1 MNTSSFV
8 PGAKLCEQF
17 YNEAVRP
24 ILINYFPALKHAA
37 ALIGD
42 GSEVLGFD
50 DELSTD
56 HDWGPRVLLFVEE
69 ADQQHSEQIIQ
80 ALTQGLPYTFHGYP
94 TNWTDPDTNDNG
106 TQVLE
111 SVKAGPVNHRVTV
124 QTIRGFILEH
134 LGFDIR
140 QELEPADWL
149 TFSEQRLLTFT
160 RGAVYHDEIGL
171 EEQRSRFACYPQDV
185 WLYLLAAGWARIG
198 EDEHLM
204 GRAGMVEDEV
214 GSAIIGARLV
224 RDIMRLCFLME
235 KTYAPYPKW
244 FGTAFKRLPGAQEL
258 LPILQG
264 ALHADTWQKRER
276 FLVQAYEQLAIRH
289 NALQLTK
296 PLPERVT
303 SFFGRP
309 FQVIELRGFSQA
321 LIEQIEDPRVKRI
334 ATQSPLGSLDL
345 LSDNTNL
352 VSHPRWR
359 PRVRQL
365 YD

>member
-1 MNTSSFV
+1 MSTPAFI
-8 PGAKLCEQF
+8 PGIKLCGQF
-17 YNEAVRP
+17 YEEVVQP
-24 ILINYFPALKHAA
+24 ILLTRFPELKHAA
-37 ALIGD
+37 ALIGN

-50 DELSTD
+50 DQLSTD
-56 HDWGPRVLLFVEE
+56 HDWGPRVLLFVET
-69 ADQQHSEQIIQ
+69 ADQQHSEQILQ
-80 ALTQGLPYTFHGYP
+80 ALARELPYEFHGYP

-111 SVKAGPVNHRVTV
+111 LVSNGPIHHRVTV
-124 QTIRGFILEH
+124 QTIRSFILEH

-160 RGAVYHDEIGL
+160 GGAVYHDEVGL
-171 EEQRSRFACYPQDV
+171 EEQRSRLAYYPQDV

-204 GRAGMVEDEV
+204 GRAGMVGDEV

-244 FGTAFKRLPGAQEL
+244 FGTAFKHLPGAQEL
-258 LPILQG
+258 LPVLQG

-289 NALQLTK
+289 TTLKLTK
-296 PLPERVT
+296 PLPEQVT

-309 FQVIELRGFSQA
+309 FQVIELHGFSGA

-334 ATQSPLGSLDL
+334 AAQSPLGSLDL

-352 VSHPRWR
+352 VSNPRWR